1 MICFAISDYS
11 LACFLGYLGGCFQD
25 AEDLVLPHDQILFA
39 IQLDVAARIL
49 AKQDAIT
56 HLHVQRDHFAVFQ
69 TLALA
74 YRHHFALLGLLFG
87 GVGNVQAAL
96 HLLFFFHSLDH
107 DPVVQRSNLHVGT
120 STHNFV
126 GLRIWS
132 RLTAARRFRD
142 NIISTLTP
150 SVTRFSCKL
159 LKIVSNILL
168 DGGGLSAVTE
178 PRGASC

>member
-25 AEDLVLPHDQILFA
+25 AEDL
-39 IQLDVAARIL
+39 
-49 AKQDAIT
+49 
-56 HLHVQRDHFAVFQ
+56 
-69 TLALA
+69 
-74 YRHHFALLGLLFG
+74 ALLGLLFG

-150 SVTRFSCKL
+150 
-159 LKIVSNILL
+159 
-168 DGGGLSAVTE
+168 
-178 PRGASC
+178 